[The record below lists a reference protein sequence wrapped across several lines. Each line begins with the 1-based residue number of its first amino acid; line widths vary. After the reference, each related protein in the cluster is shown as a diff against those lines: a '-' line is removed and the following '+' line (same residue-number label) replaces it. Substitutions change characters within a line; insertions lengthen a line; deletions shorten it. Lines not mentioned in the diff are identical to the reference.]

1 MAALTPGTV
10 CASAWQSSW
19 VSIPF
24 QSCHLCG
31 SSGLFYS
38 LSHQAHEREA
48 AAGTGCIHLCLL
60 PSTGCCHLCLHPAV
74 FGTAPVAG
82 QAAGIASSLLQSRFP
97 LQSVTPQKEGF
108 FPGKRPSRP
117 AVSISGLYGKMSL
130 TASLVPQG
138 GASHQLFVLCLNSSE
153 VLLSGGL
160 PGAVVSVLP
169 LPVVTQSALPALH

>member
-97 LQSVTPQKEGF
+97 LQSVTPQREGF
-108 FPGKRPSRP
+108 FPRQTPFMPHSFHFSP
-117 AVSISGLYGKMSL
+117 MW
-130 TASLVPQG
+130 QNE
-138 GASHQLFVLCLNSSE
+138 LNS
-153 VLLSGGL
+153 L
-160 PGAVVSVLP
+160 PGTPGWSFS
-169 LPVVTQSALPALH
+169 PVVPALS

>member
-1 MAALTPGTV
+1 MHLAPRV
-10 CASAWQSSW
+10 SAWQSSW

-24 QSCHLCG
+24 KSCQLCG
-31 SSGLFYS
+31 SSGLVCS

-74 FGTAPVAG
+74 FGTAPVAR

-97 LQSVTPQKEGF
+97 LQSVTPQRQGF
-108 FPGKRPSRP
+108 FPDKHPSCP
-117 AVSISGLYGKMSL
+117 AVSISALCDKTSL
-130 TASLVPQG
+130 TASLVAQG
-138 GASHQLFVLCLNSSE
+138 GASHQLFMLCLNSSK

-160 PGAVVSVLP
+160 PGAVVSMLL
-169 LPVVTQSALPALH
+169 LPVVTVCSSSPALI